1 MKSALNIFPPDF
13 IRMKRADSPKALS
26 LGGRRS
32 NSGTVQSA
40 MSVRRPILIAALS
53 HRDRFQSECEGI
65 GSMTRGR
72 DGHLTTRTPPARF
85 REQSQ
90 RTFQSNSL

>member
-13 IRMKRADSPKALS
+13 IRMKGADSPKALS

-40 MSVRRPILIAALS
+40 MSVRRPILIAAL
-53 HRDRFQSECEGI
+53 QPP
-65 GSMTRGR
+65 
-72 DGHLTTRTPPARF
+72 RTGFNQNVRA
-85 REQSQ
+85 
-90 RTFQSNSL
+90 